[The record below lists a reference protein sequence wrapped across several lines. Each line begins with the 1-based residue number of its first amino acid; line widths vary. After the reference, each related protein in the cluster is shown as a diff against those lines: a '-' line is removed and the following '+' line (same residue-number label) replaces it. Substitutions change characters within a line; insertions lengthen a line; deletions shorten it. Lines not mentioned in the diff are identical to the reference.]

1 MGVIDALIQMKNERI
16 NIKTAFKCM
25 CTQGSAK
32 PEPKASPVDVAT
44 TDMMKKYN
52 VRVAKFLH

>member
-1 MGVIDALIQMKNERI
+1 
-16 NIKTAFKCM
+16 M

-52 VRVAKFLH
+52 VRVAKFLDLSLTLHLGAQ